1 MTITVTENPDDSFT
15 IGWDENDPAE
25 CVFNDWT
32 EDDFIRCFTDHARFV
47 INELGPDSS
56 EEWTDELMEEE
67 V

>member
-1 MTITVTENPDDSFT
+1 MTINVTDNDDGT
-15 IGWDENDPAE
+15 ITLEWDENDPTE

-32 EDDFIRCFTDHARFV
+32 EDDFIRCFTYHARSV
-47 INELGPDSS
+47 INELEPDSS